1 MYIPDNYSILGC
13 GQRISKI
20 NGCIHLR
27 CGADFSSGDFRG
39 KGCGLAFCEKC
50 LSPLSES
57 NCGHSTCN
65 RPEKATA
72 IKRNQE
78 EVKQSQEAF
87 QRYYISAAARTRLRE
102 KAMQVTR
109 EMTDH
114 AGLLLPAVD
123 LYIRARLA
131 YAYSLVFRRIE
142 VKSGVVFF
150 FFPSRF

>member
-1 MYIPDNYSILGC
+1 MPRYRIASMFMTIIIMRLGC

-27 CGADFSSGDFRG
+27 CGADYTSGDFRG

-50 LSPLSES
+50 LSPLKDS

-65 RPEKATA
+65 RPEKAIA

-78 EVKQSQEAF
+78 EIKQSQEAF
-87 QRYYISAAARTRLRE
+87 QKYYISAAARARLRE
-102 KAMQVTR
+102 KAVQVSLEIT
-109 EMTDH
+109 EF
-114 AGLLLPAVD
+114 AGQLLPAVD

-142 VKSGVVFF
+142 V
-150 FFPSRF
+150 RCTNR